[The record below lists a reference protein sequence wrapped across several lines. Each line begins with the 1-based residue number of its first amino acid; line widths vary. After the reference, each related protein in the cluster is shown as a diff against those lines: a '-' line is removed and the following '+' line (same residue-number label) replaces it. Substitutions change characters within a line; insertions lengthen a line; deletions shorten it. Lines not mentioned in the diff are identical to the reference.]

1 MFQLWQSK
9 TVFTISKKYIKIGVF
24 GVLCLL
30 INQTTANE
38 SSIFQSQSGLQDNTQ
53 TKTVAL
59 PDDTLPVHHV
69 ALNAISPNTIK
80 TFVQVVDLVR
90 RHYAGDTNDDSLFR
104 YAMSGMLTRLD
115 NHAEFLDETAFRNL
129 QAFSE
134 GSVAGVGLSVSFDQ
148 SNNAWVVVAVENLS
162 SAQKAEIA
170 VGDFLHKIGDKQL
183 NDQFNDKDV
192 TQMLAGLAGSQIDV
206 TISKQGRNQK
216 TLNLQRTTLINDK
229 LSVVMNDGI
238 AIVTLPVFTENTRQE
253 LNERLALISTPIQ
266 AMIIDVRNN
275 PGGVLSSAIN
285 VASLFISNKP
295 VVQITQPQKP
305 IETLS
310 TAATSAPLAN
320 LPIMLLQNRYS
331 ASASEVLA
339 LALKKDS
346 NAIIAGE
353 TSYGKGSIQ
362 SVITVGNNEAIK
374 ITTAYYKGTD
384 GTKIDGVG
392 VLPDVVFD
400 GIDDSHRKK
409 NNTNDYTNHVNINN
423 SNVNSSNA
431 NGSSMPINDNDS
443 NIQVNP
449 IIQAS
454 PINLKKDQWLSY
466 ALELMNDKKLDTGII
481 VSLSDDY

>member
-1 MFQLWQSK
+1 MFKLWQLK
-9 TVFTISKKYIKIGVF
+9 TVLTILKKYIKIGLF
-24 GVLCLL
+24 GAFCLS
-30 INQTTANE
+30 INQTVANE
-38 SSIFQSQSGLQDNTQ
+38 PSILQSQSSLQDSTQ
-53 TKTVAL
+53 TKAIAL
-59 PDDTLPVHHV
+59 PNDHLPVHNV

-134 GSVAGVGLSVSFDQ
+134 GSVAGVGLSVSFDKP
-148 SNNAWVVVAVENLS
+148 NNAWVVVAVENLS
-162 SAQKAEIA
+162 SAQQAQIA
-170 VGDFLHKIGDKQL
+170 VGDFLHKIGNKPL
-183 NDQFNDKDV
+183 NDQLNDKDV

-206 TISKQGRNQK
+206 TISKQGRNKK

-229 LSVVMNDGI
+229 LSVVMNDGT

-305 IETLS
+305 IEILS
-310 TAATSAPLAN
+310 TAATSAPLVN

-374 ITTAYYKGTD
+374 LTTAYYQGTD

-392 VLPDVVFD
+392 ISPDVVFD
-400 GIDDSHRKK
+400 GIDDSYYKK
-409 NNTNDYTNHVNINN
+409 DNTTANTNN
-423 SNVNSSNA
+423 SNSNNLNANKSNNNKSNA
-431 NGSSMPINDNDS
+431 NNSSLIDNDS
-443 NIQVNP
+443 NIHVNT
-449 IIQAS
+449 
-454 PINLKKDQWLSY
+454 NTKKDQWLNH
-466 ALELMNDKKLDTGII
+466 ALELMNDKKLDTG
-481 VSLSDDY
+481 VVMSLSDDY